1 MRAYGTIPTSFWRK
15 DLTPRIRGNG
25 TAMALA
31 CYLMSS
37 PHSNMIGIY
46 DLPIDYVCV
55 DTRLSEEAIREAFDL
70 FAEEQFAFYDE
81 EATTIYI
88 PTFAATQVASSLS
101 PKDKRILAIQGELR
115 KTRHAEF
122 RSMFLARYRDAY
134 HLSPIEGAS
143 KGHQRDSRG
152 ELLTPDGNESVD
164 NQGAS
169 KGHRRGNALVP
180 VNEDKRGPGR

>member
-1 MRAYGTIPTSFWRK
+1 
-15 DLTPRIRGNG
+15 
-25 TAMALA
+25 
-31 CYLMSS
+31 
-37 PHSNMIGIY
+37 
-46 DLPIDYVCV
+46 
-55 DTRLSEEAIREAFDL
+55 
-70 FAEEQFAFYDE
+70 E

-143 KGHQRDSRG
+143 KGHQRGSRD
-152 ELLTPDGNESVD
+152 ELLTPPGNGCVD
-164 NQGAS
+164 NQGDS
-169 KGHRRGNALVP
+169 EGHRRGNALVP
-180 VNEDKRGPGR
+180 VNEDKRGPGREEEGEGHRRGLLSTTEAVDSAKRCGPVSKTNESVQPRRSA